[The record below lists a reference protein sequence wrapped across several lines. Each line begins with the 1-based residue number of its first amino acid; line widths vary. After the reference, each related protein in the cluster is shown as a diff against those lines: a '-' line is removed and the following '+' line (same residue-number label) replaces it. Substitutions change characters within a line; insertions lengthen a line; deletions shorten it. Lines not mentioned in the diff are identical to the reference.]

1 MISVTSMKKTET
13 PLISVIMGVCYQKN
27 DVAPLEKSIDSILKQ
42 SYANFEFLICENGS
56 NDKALKVLD
65 SFEKKDARIRLV
77 DGTGTKTLAEKLNR
91 CIQESKGTWI
101 ARMDD
106 DDVSYP
112 ERFKYQLE
120 FLLKHKRL
128 SGVGTW
134 VREVDGKRNYIRKL
148 PEKPRLSDFRLRLP
162 FVHPTLMLSRAAL
175 LSICGY
181 SESDWQIGCD
191 DYELLMRMYEKGYE
205 IENIPMVLLDY
216 SIISSQ
222 IRTRPYRLFLNE
234 FFTRIKCFYKTGK
247 LPQWIFWAVKPLMVG
262 LVPRKVLYRLKHRLK
277 R

>member
-1 MISVTSMKKTET
+1 MNRTES
-13 PLISVIMGVCYQKN
+13 PLVSVIMGVRYQRENLSLLKR
-27 DVAPLEKSIDSILKQ
+27 AIDSILNQ
-42 SYANFEFLICENGS
+42 TYTNFEFLICENGS
-56 NDKALKVLD
+56 NDKALELLA
-65 SFEKKDARIRLV
+65 SFAKKDARIHLI

-91 CIQESKGTWI
+91 CIQEAKGIWI

-120 FLLKHKRL
+120 FLQKSKKL

-134 VREVDGKRNYIRKL
+134 VREVGGEQNYIRRL
-148 PEKPRLSDFRLRLP
+148 PEKPQLSDFRLRLP
-162 FVHPTLMLSRAAL
+162 FVHPTLMLSRTAL

-181 SESDWQIGCD
+181 SESVWQIGCD

-222 IRTRPYRLFLNE
+222 MCARPYWLFLNE
-234 FFTRIKCFYKTGK
+234 FFTRIKCFYKAGK
-247 LPQWIFWAVKPLMVG
+247 LPQWIFWAIKPLLVG
-262 LVPRKVLYRLKHRLK
+262 LIPRKVLYELKHQFK